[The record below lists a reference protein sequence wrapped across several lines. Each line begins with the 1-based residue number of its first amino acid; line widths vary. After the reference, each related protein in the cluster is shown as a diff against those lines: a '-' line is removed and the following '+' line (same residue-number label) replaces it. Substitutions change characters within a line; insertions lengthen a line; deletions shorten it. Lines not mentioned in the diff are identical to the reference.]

1 MSDLSSY
8 RMRAIAVLAMAAVV
22 PAISACG
29 DHKLGPA
36 TPASV
41 SIVSGDTQ
49 KILVGDR
56 ASQPLL
62 VEIKNSD
69 GSPLANIP
77 VIWAVISGGGSL
89 QPVTD
94 TTDVNGQAR
103 ATYLSPAIAGT
114 AKVTAMAANQIGTF
128 TLTVAADT
136 VGTISAFAGDGS
148 AALVGFQLTLIA
160 KATDRFGNAI
170 SGLGVSWSASSGILQ
185 LPNNATD
192 STGKATNVITVGPD
206 TGKVAISAT
215 SRFNTITFT
224 VSALPTK

>member
-1 MSDLSSY
+1 MSDLSFY

-22 PAISACG
+22 PTISACG

-69 GSPLANIP
+69 GSALANIP
-77 VIWAVISGGGSL
+77 VIWAVLSGGGSL
-89 QPVTD
+89 QPVAD

-103 ATYLSPAIAGT
+103 ATYLSP
-114 AKVTAMAANQIGTF
+114 
-128 TLTVAADT
+128 
-136 VGTISAFAGDGS
+136 
-148 AALVGFQLTLIA
+148 
-160 KATDRFGNAI
+160 
-170 SGLGVSWSASSGILQ
+170 
-185 LPNNATD
+185 
-192 STGKATNVITVGPD
+192 VITVGPD

-224 VSALPTK
+224 VTALPTK